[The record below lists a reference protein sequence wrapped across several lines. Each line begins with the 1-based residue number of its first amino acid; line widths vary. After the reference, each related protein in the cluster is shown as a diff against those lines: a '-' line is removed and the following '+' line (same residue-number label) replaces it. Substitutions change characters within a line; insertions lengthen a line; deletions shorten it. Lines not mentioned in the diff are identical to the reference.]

1 MDNNQLKEQLVRL
14 LLEGNEVTVRWDCG
28 GDEAFAYL
36 AINGEELKFG
46 DELGEAMD
54 YFIIEKLDLPDA
66 GEFYL
71 KGVGRVFIEE
81 ERRIVIEHQ
90 SVMAG
95 EIDYDE
101 EKEES
106 IYSEEVVQQGRHVL
120 FEL

>member
-1 MDNNQLKEQLVRL
+1 LVRL